1 MKLGILVGHLTIRA
15 GLSLTQ
21 LPPIGSPPLTEL
33 PGCASVGVD
42 ALSHAATGCP
52 RVEWYARG
60 TSPLR
65 RGKGRNRGGIS
76 KGGTQKKGWGALIG
90 I

>member
-1 MKLGILVGHLTIRA
+1 LDPIFLTR
-15 GLSLTQ
+15 LT
-21 LPPIGSPPLTEL
+21 SWT
-33 PGCASVGVD
+33 SVRKDV
-42 ALSHAATGCP
+42 LRITATGCP

>member
-52 RVEWYARG
+52 RAEYPRV
-60 TSPLR
+60 SPFSEER
-65 RGKGRNRGGIS
+65 WRAS
-76 KGGTQKKGWGALIG
+76 
-90 I
+90 